1 MAKPRKSRSRKPA
14 AFIDDPLWYKD
25 AVIYQVHVKSFYDS
39 NNDGIG
45 DFPGLIDKLDYI
57 ASLGVNTIWIL
68 PFYPSPR
75 KDDGYDISEY
85 RGIHP
90 DYGTMADARR
100 FIAEAHK
107 RGLRV
112 ITELVINHTSSE
124 HPWFQRAR
132 KAKKGSSARNFY
144 VWSDDDKKYDGT
156 RIIFLDTEKSNWTW
170 DPVAQQYYWHRFYS
184 HQPDLNFDNPQV
196 MKAVISIMRYW
207 LDMGVDGLRLDAIPY
222 LVERDGTN
230 NENLPETHAVLK
242 QIRAE
247 IDANYPDRMLL
258 AEANQWPEDTQQYFG
273 DGDECHMAFHFPLMP
288 RMYMALA
295 QEDRFPISDILRQ
308 TPEIPANCQWSIFL
322 RNHDELTL
330 EMVTDRER
338 DYLWNY
344 YASDRRARINLGIRR
359 RLAPL
364 LERDRR
370 RIELLNSL
378 LLSMPGTPTL
388 YYGDE
393 IGMGDN
399 IHLGDRDGVRTPMQ
413 WSVDRNGGFSRAD
426 PASLV
431 LPAIMDPL
439 YGYQAINVEAQSRDP
454 HSLLN
459 WTRRMLAVRK
469 QQKAFGRGT
478 MKMLRPTNRRILA
491 YLRDYITEAGE
502 HETILC
508 VANVSRAAQ
517 AVELDL
523 SSMSG
528 KVPVEMVG
536 GSAFPPIG
544 QLPYMLT
551 LPPYGF
557 YWFYLAGNEQM
568 PAWHSEPPASMPDY
582 QTLVIKKNLQELLN
596 GAPRKALEHEIL
608 PLYLPKRR
616 WFGSKDEAIQRVT
629 LMYATEIPTP
639 KFPVLFTEVCVTNAK
654 GEEHYALPLGFLA
667 EGDQH
672 CSPLATQLAMSRIR
686 HVRNVGLITDAF
698 TLTSFVHGVFAAFKE
713 HKVLKSSAGEIH
725 FLPYM
730 DDENFTTTDETE
742 IRHMGVEQSNSSL
755 IVGDKYMLKLIRKVA
770 SGIHPEVE
778 MGRFLTEKGFANMAP
793 LLGEVTRYSEDGTP
807 NVLMLVQPQ
816 IHNQGDAW
824 KWTLDK
830 LDQVTRDMLAA
841 GISQMENEFTAMS
854 DLDNFAAVL
863 GKRLGE
869 MHTLLAQETDNPDF
883 APQKVDAES
892 ARAFAHYIRK
902 QVDAVLDT
910 LQNKRAVLD
919 SEAVQQLD
927 KLLSQRKVLGERIE
941 ALAEDVSGGL
951 NIRVHGDLHLGQI
964 LVAQDDAYLIDFEG
978 EPARSLDERRAKHGP
993 YKDVAGLLR
1002 SFDYAA
1008 AMVTMSSSSGA
1019 DNSEE
1024 AIRQRRL
1031 AAETYRTSTYAAFLK
1046 AYREAAA
1053 GVGHEWSERGEQA
1066 SLDLYTLEK
1075 AVYEIGYEAAN
1086 RPNWIN
1092 IPLRGVAAIVDSLIS
1107 GAKG

>member
-1 MAKPRKSRSRKPA
+1 MAKPNKARSRKPA

-25 AVIYQVHVKSFYDS
+25 AIIYQVHVKSFFDS

-57 ASLGVNTIWIL
+57 ASLGVNTIWLL

-75 KDDGYDISEY
+75 RDDGYDIAEY

-90 DYGTMADARR
+90 DYGTMADAKR
-100 FIAEAHK
+100 FIAEAHA

-112 ITELVINHTSSE
+112 ITELVINHTSDQ

-132 KAKKGSSARNFY
+132 RAKKGSAARNFY
-144 VWSDDDKKYDGT
+144 VWSDDDQKYDGT

-170 DPVAQQYYWHRFYS
+170 DPVAGQYFWHRFYS

-207 LDMGVDGLRLDAIPY
+207 LDLGVDGLRLDAIPY

-230 NENLPETHAVLK
+230 NENLPETHVVLK
-242 QIRAE
+242 EIRAE

-258 AEANQWPEDTQQYFG
+258 AEANQWPEDTQLYFG

-288 RMYMALA
+288 RMYMAIA
-295 QEDRFPISDILRQ
+295 QEDRFPITDILRQ

-378 LLSMPGTPTL
+378 LLSMPGTPTM

-431 LPAIMDPL
+431 LPSIMDPL

-478 MKMLRPTNRRILA
+478 LKMLSPTNRRILA
-491 YLRDYITEAGE
+491 YLRDFTNAQGE

-523 SSMSG
+523 SSFAG
-528 KVPVEMVG
+528 QVPVEMIG

-568 PAWHSEPPASMPDY
+568 PAWHTEPPAPMPDY
-582 QTLVIKKNLQELLN
+582 QTVVIKRNLQELLD
-596 GAPRKALEHEIL
+596 GEPSRIFEEVL
-608 PLYLPKRR
+608 PVYLPKRR
-616 WFGSKDEAIQRVT
+616 WFGSKDEAITGVR
-629 LMYATEIPTP
+629 LDYAAQINTP
-639 KFPVLFTEVCVTNAK
+639 KLPVMFSEVVVTNAK
-654 GEEHYALPLGFLA
+654 GEERYALPLGFLA
-667 EGDQH
+667 EEDQH
-672 CSPLATQLAMSRIR
+672 CSPLATQLAISRIR
-686 HVRNVGLITDAF
+686 HVRRVGLVTDAF
-698 TLTSFVHGVFAAFKE
+698 ALTSFVHGVFDAF
-713 HKVLKSSAGEIH
+713 HKGAKLAVPAGELRFEVYDQAEDFALDPDI
-725 FLPYM
+725 
-730 DDENFTTTDETE
+730 E
-742 IRHMGVEQSNSSL
+742 IKHLGVEQSNSSL
-755 IVGDKYMLKLIRKVA
+755 IVGDHLMLKLIRKVA
-770 SGIHPEVE
+770 PGIHPEVE
-778 MGRFLTEKGFANMAP
+778 MGRYLAQAGFANIAATHA
-793 LLGEVTRYSEDGTP
+793 VAQRVAADGTP
-807 NVLMLVQPQ
+807 HVLMLVQQ
-816 IHNQGDAW
+816 HIHNQGDAW
-824 KWTLDK
+824 TWSLDG
-830 LDQVTRDMLAA
+830 LDRVTRDLLSG
-841 GISQMENEFTAMS
+841 GISDVENEFTAMG
-854 DLDNFAAVL
+854 DLTAFAGVL

-869 MHTLLAQETDNPDF
+869 MHLVLAQPTEDAAF
-883 APQKVDAES
+883 APETVDAQAAKEL
-892 ARAFAHYIRK
+892 AHRVRV
-902 QVDAVLDT
+902 QVDGALDT
-910 LQNKRAVLD
+910 LQGMGD
-919 SEAVQQLD
+919 QLD
-927 KLLSQRKVLGERIE
+927 ATGKELLQRLVGKREALAKRIE
-941 ALAEDVSGGL
+941 ALAADVEGGL
-951 NIRVHGDLHLGQI
+951 RIRVHGDLHLGQV
-964 LVAQDDAYLIDFEG
+964 LVAQDDAILIDFEG
-978 EPARSLDERRAKHGP
+978 EPARSLEERRGKYGP
-993 YKDVAGLLR
+993 HKDVAGVLR

-1008 AMVTMSSSSGA
+1008 AMVTQSSNAGA
-1019 DNSEE
+1019 DTSEE
-1024 AIRQRRL
+1024 HLQLRAK
-1031 AAETYRTSTYAAFLK
+1031 AAETYRNASYAAFLEG
-1046 AYREAAA
+1046 YRTAAA
-1053 GVGHEWSERGEQA
+1053 DIGHQWSERGEQA
-1066 SLDLYTLEK
+1066 ALDLYSLEK

-1086 RPNWIN
+1086 RPTWIN
-1092 IPLRGVAAIVDSLIS
+1092 IPLRGVAAIVETLLS
-1107 GAKG
+1107 GARA

>member
-1 MAKPRKSRSRKPA
+1 MAKPKKSPRSRKPA

-45 DFPGLIDKLDYI
+45 DFPGLIEKLDYI
-57 ASLGVNTIWIL
+57 AELGVNTIWLL

-75 KDDGYDISEY
+75 RDDGYDIAEY

-100 FIAEAHK
+100 FIAEAHA

-112 ITELVINHTSSE
+112 ITELVINHTSDQ

-132 KAKKGSSARNFY
+132 KAKKGSKARDFY
-144 VWSDDDKKYDGT
+144 VWSDSDQKYDGT

-170 DPVAQQYYWHRFYS
+170 DPVAQQYFWHRFYS

-207 LDMGVDGLRLDAIPY
+207 LDMGIDGLRLDAIPY
-222 LVERDGTN
+222 LIERDGTN

-258 AEANQWPEDTQQYFG
+258 AEANQWPEDTQLYFG

-288 RMYMALA
+288 RMYMAIA
-295 QEDRFPISDILRQ
+295 QEDRFPITDILRQ

-344 YASDRRARINLGIRR
+344 YAADRRARINLGIRR

-431 LPAIMDPL
+431 LPSIMDSL

-478 MKMLRPTNRRILA
+478 LKMLAPSNRRILA
-491 YLRDYITEAGE
+491 YLREFDGPNGE

-523 SSMSG
+523 SALEG
-528 KVPVEMVG
+528 RVPVEMLG

-544 QLPYMLT
+544 QLPYLLT

-557 YWFYLAGNEQM
+557 YWFLLASEATM
-568 PAWHSEPPASMPDY
+568 PSWHQVPVETMPDFP
-582 QTLVIKKNLQELLN
+582 TLVLKRRVEELLEEPSR
-596 GAPRKALEHEIL
+596 GVLEGTSL
-608 PLYLPKRR
+608 PAYLPKRR
-616 WFGSKDEAIQRVT
+616 WFPGKDSVIRNVRIA
-629 LMYATEIPTP
+629 YATRLNDGPRPMLLSEI
-639 KFPVLFTEVCVTNAK
+639 EVETDTATSRFQ
-654 GEEHYALPLGFLA
+654 LPLGFLPEEEFGA
-667 EGDQH
+667 ALPQ
-672 CSPLATQLAMSRIR
+672 QLALAR
-686 HVRNVGLITDAF
+686 VRRGRQVGLLTDAF
-698 TLTSFVHGVFAAFKE
+698 TLESFVRS
-713 HKVLKSSAGEIH
+713 VLQALRSEQQVSSEAGEIR
-725 FLPYM
+725 FVPTAQLAAIEEPADSSVRYLSA
-730 DDENFTTTDETE
+730 
-742 IRHMGVEQSNSSL
+742 EQSNSSVV
-755 IVGDKYMLKLIRKVA
+755 IGDSMVLKLLRRVSA
-770 SGIHPEVE
+770 GVHPELE
-778 MGRFLTEKGFANMAP
+778 MGLYLTAGEFPNIAAV
-793 LLGEVTRYSEDGTP
+793 LGEVQRIDANGEGH
-807 NVLMLVQPQ
+807 VLMILQRYMA
-816 IHNQGDAW
+816 NQGDAW
-824 KWTLDK
+824 EWTQNSLERAI
-830 LDQVTRDMLAA
+830 RDEIAGGLSGHENQYSTLAELQDF
-841 GISQMENEFTAMS
+841 SR
-854 DLDNFAAVL
+854 LL
-863 GKRLGE
+863 GQRLGE
-869 MHTLLAQETDNPDF
+869 MHTVLAAPTDNADF
-883 APQKVDAES
+883 KAEATSKKDGAALAKSIRQQLEHAFSLLEGRSTVDVETGEAI
-892 ARAFAHYIRK
+892 AALLKQRK
-902 QVDAVLDT
+902 RLLGAVDT
-910 LQNKRAVLD
+910 LAKRAV
-919 SEAVQQLD
+919 
-927 KLLSQRKVLGERIE
+927 
-941 ALAEDVSGGL
+941 GGL
-951 NIRVHGDLHLGQI
+951 RIRVHGDLHLGQV
-964 LVAQDDAYLIDFEG
+964 LVVKGDAYFIDFEG
-978 EPARSLDERRAKHGP
+978 EPARSLAERRAKHSP
-993 YKDVAGLLR
+993 YKDVSGILR

-1008 AMVTMSSSSGA
+1008 AM
-1019 DNSEE
+1019 
-1024 AIRQRRL
+1024 AIRSTHTADVSAEADAARRKI
-1031 AAETYRTSTYAAFLK
+1031 AETYRQTAGLVFLE
-1046 AYREAAA
+1046 AYRAAAADLPHAWSEEGGDEAAL
-1053 GVGHEWSERGEQA
+1053 VLFS
-1066 SLDLYTLEK
+1066 LEK
-1075 AVYEIGYEAAN
+1075 AAYEIAYEAEN
-1086 RPNWIN
+1086 RPAWLSVPVQGLLDLAQQLSDGDTN
-1092 IPLRGVAAIVDSLIS
+1092 S
-1107 GAKG
+1107 